1 MALNN
6 TVQLHAFVKGEFL
19 RMSYQVLLQLFVVGD
34 DTIVDD
40 DKLWER
46 AARVNRLDKRAE
58 CKILGLKEHLFVL
71 SWLYPSGFVYIV
83 LRSEHH

>member
-1 MALNN
+1 MCLE
-6 TVQLHAFVKGEFL
+6 KGEFQ

-46 AARVNRLDKRAE
+46 AARVNRLDKRAK
-58 CKILGLKEHLFVL
+58 CKILGLKTLVCFRL
-71 SWLYPSGFVYIV
+71 IV
-83 LRSEHH
+83 PIWIRLHCFKVWTRLK